1 MYVWFSQLGF
11 PHCSLQFPYKRQSP
25 ITKQTKEYK
34 NLEEVETE
42 LLELV
47 ETFDENKFTL
57 GRNLYFYVPLFANA
71 RWFINEQSVQ
81 LLKEYNYVKNYRIPI
96 AASLDEADSYKLE
109 MFDVISNELA
119 AITQYMGEK
128 K

>member
-25 ITKQTKEYK
+25 TTKKTKEYK
-34 NLEEVETE
+34 NFDEVEAE
-42 LLELV
+42 LLELSN
-47 ETFDENKFTL
+47 TFDDNKFTL
-57 GRNLYFYVPLFANA
+57 GRNLYFYVPLFADA
-71 RWFINEQSVQ
+71 RWFIKEEIVQ
-81 LLKEYNYVKNYRIPI
+81 LVKEYNYMKNYRIPI

-109 MFDVISNELA
+109 MFDVINNELA

-128 K
+128 Q